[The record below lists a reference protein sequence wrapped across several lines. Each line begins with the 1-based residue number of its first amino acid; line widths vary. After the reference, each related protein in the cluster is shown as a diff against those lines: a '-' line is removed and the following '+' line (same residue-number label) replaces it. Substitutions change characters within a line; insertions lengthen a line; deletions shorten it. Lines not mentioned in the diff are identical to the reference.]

1 MCYRYLFMD
10 KTMLISIIMPTY
22 NREVFLPV
30 AIESV
35 IAQSYKELEL
45 IIVDDGSTDN
55 SRELINAYAEKDSR
69 IKYLYQENQRQS
81 VARNYALSIA
91 KGEFICFLDSD
102 NYWPLDKLEKSIKAF
117 EQYPAADIIY
127 GDCVTIDEDGNELHR
142 HNMRRYSG
150 WIAALLLKD
159 NFVSMNTTMTRRK
172 CFDELGGMSGKRRVA
187 DDYDLWLKFSTRF
200 CFQYIPEFLAY
211 YRVMENQISSNKKLR
226 FETNEKII
234 LDFLA
239 AYPNAVNEQEKKD
252 GLTAFYTRKAR
263 HYATSDKKEAYS
275 AIRTALGV
283 DPFSLGVWRSFAKVV
298 VS

>member
-1 MCYRYLFMD
+1 MD
-10 KTMLISIIMPTY
+10 KTMLISIITPTY
-22 NREVFLPV
+22 NREAFLPA

-35 IAQSYKELEL
+35 LAQSYKEFEL

-55 SRELINAYAEKDSR
+55 SRELINVYADKDQR
-69 IKYLYQENQRQS
+69 VKYLYQENQRQS

-91 KGEFICFLDSD
+91 KGDFICFLDSD
-102 NYWPLDKLEKSIKAF
+102 NYWPHDKLEKSLKAF
-117 EQYPAADIIY
+117 EQHPEADIVY
-127 GDCVTIDEDGNELHR
+127 GDCITIDEQGNELHR
-142 HNMRRYSG
+142 NNMRRYSG
-150 WIAALLLKD
+150 SIAALLLKD

-172 CFDELGGMSGKRRVA
+172 CFNEMGGMSGKRRVA
-187 DDYDLWLKFSTRF
+187 DDYDLWLKFSARYR
-200 CFQYIPEFLAY
+200 FQYIPEFLAY

-239 AYPNAVNEQEKKD
+239 AFPDAVSEYEKKA

-263 HYATSDKKEAYS
+263 HYAVSDKKEAYK
-275 AIRTALGV
+275 AIRIALGIN
-283 DPFSLGVWRSFAKVV
+283 PFSLGVWRSFAKIV

>member
-1 MCYRYLFMD
+1 MD
-10 KTMLISIIMPTY
+10 KTMLISIITPTY
-22 NREVFLPV
+22 NREAFLPA

-35 IAQSYKELEL
+35 LAQSYKEFEL

-55 SRELINAYAEKDSR
+55 SRELINAYADKDPR
-69 IKYLYQENQRQS
+69 VKYLYQENQRQS

-91 KGEFICFLDSD
+91 KGDFICFLDSD
-102 NYWPLDKLEKSIKAF
+102 NYWPHDKLEKSLKAF
-117 EQYPAADIIY
+117 EQHPEADIVY
-127 GDCVTIDEDGNELHR
+127 GDCITIDEQGNELHR
-142 HNMRRYSG
+142 NNMRRYSG
-150 WIAALLLKD
+150 NIAALLLKD

-172 CFDELGGMSGKRRVA
+172 CFNEMGGMSGKRRVA
-187 DDYDLWLKFSTRF
+187 DDYDLWLKFSARYR
-200 CFQYIPEFLAY
+200 FQYIPEFLAY

-239 AYPNAVNEQEKKD
+239 AFPDAVSKYEKKA

-263 HYATSDKKEAYS
+263 HYAASDKKEAYK
-275 AIRTALGV
+275 AIRIALGIN
-283 DPFSLGVWRSFAKVV
+283 PFSLGVWRSFAKIV

>member
-1 MCYRYLFMD
+1 MD
-10 KTMLISIIMPTY
+10 KTMLISIITPTY
-22 NREVFLPV
+22 NREAFLPA

-35 IAQSYKELEL
+35 LAQSYKEFEL

-55 SRELINAYAEKDSR
+55 SRELINAYADKDPR
-69 IKYLYQENQRQS
+69 VKYLYQENQRQS

-91 KGEFICFLDSD
+91 KGDFICFLDSD
-102 NYWPLDKLEKSIKAF
+102 NYWPHDKLEKSLKAF
-117 EQYPAADIIY
+117 EQHPEADIVY
-127 GDCVTIDEDGNELHR
+127 GDCITIDEQGNELHR
-142 HNMRRYSG
+142 NNMRRYSG
-150 WIAALLLKD
+150 SIAALLLKD

-172 CFDELGGMSGKRRVA
+172 CFNEMGGMSGKRRVA
-187 DDYDLWLKFSTRF
+187 DDYDLWLKFSARYR
-200 CFQYIPEFLAY
+200 FQYIPEFLAY

-239 AYPNAVNEQEKKD
+239 AFPDAVSEYEKKA

-263 HYATSDKKEAYS
+263 HYAASDKKEAYK
-275 AIRTALGV
+275 AIRIALGIN
-283 DPFSLGVWRSFAKVV
+283 PFSLGVWRSFAKIV

>member
-1 MCYRYLFMD
+1 MD
-10 KTMLISIIMPTY
+10 KTMLISIITPTY
-22 NREVFLPV
+22 NREAFLPA

-35 IAQSYKELEL
+35 LAQSYKEFEL

-55 SRELINAYAEKDSR
+55 SRELINAYADKDPR
-69 IKYLYQENQRQS
+69 VKYLYQENQRQS

-91 KGEFICFLDSD
+91 KGDFICFLDSD
-102 NYWPLDKLEKSIKAF
+102 NYWPHDKLEKSLKAF
-117 EQYPAADIIY
+117 EQHPEADIVY
-127 GDCVTIDEDGNELHR
+127 GDCITIDEQGNELHR
-142 HNMRRYSG
+142 NNMRRYSG
-150 WIAALLLKD
+150 NIAALLLKD

-172 CFDELGGMSGKRRVA
+172 CFNEMGGMSGKRRVA
-187 DDYDLWLKFSTRF
+187 DDYDLWLKFSARYR
-200 CFQYIPEFLAY
+200 FQYIPEFLAY

-239 AYPNAVNEQEKKD
+239 AFPSALSEYEKKA

-263 HYATSDKKEAYS
+263 HYAVSDKKEAYK
-275 AIRTALGV
+275 AIRIALGIN
-283 DPFSLGVWRSFAKVV
+283 PFSLGVWRSFAKIV

>member
-1 MCYRYLFMD
+1 MD
-10 KTMLISIIMPTY
+10 KTMLISIITPTY
-22 NREVFLPV
+22 NREAFLPA

-35 IAQSYKELEL
+35 LAQSYKEFEL

-55 SRELINAYAEKDSR
+55 SRELINAYADKDPR
-69 IKYLYQENQRQS
+69 VKYLYQENQRQS

-91 KGEFICFLDSD
+91 KGDFICFLDSD
-102 NYWPLDKLEKSIKAF
+102 NYWPHDKLEKSLKAF
-117 EQYPAADIIY
+117 EQHPEADIVY
-127 GDCVTIDEDGNELHR
+127 GDCITIDEQGNELHR
-142 HNMRRYSG
+142 NNMRRYSG
-150 WIAALLLKD
+150 SIAALLLKD

-172 CFDELGGMSGKRRVA
+172 CFNEMGGMSGKRRVA
-187 DDYDLWLKFSTRF
+187 DDYDLWLKFSARYR
-200 CFQYIPEFLAY
+200 FQYIPEFLAY

-239 AYPNAVNEQEKKD
+239 AYPDAVSEYEKKA

-263 HYATSDKKEAYS
+263 HYAASDKKEAYK
-275 AIRTALGV
+275 AIRIALGIN
-283 DPFSLGVWRSFAKVV
+283 PFSLGVWRSFAKIV

>member
-1 MCYRYLFMD
+1 MD
-10 KTMLISIIMPTY
+10 KTMLISIITPTY
-22 NREVFLPV
+22 NREAFLPA

-35 IAQSYKELEL
+35 LAQSYKEFEL

-55 SRELINAYAEKDSR
+55 SRELINAYADKDPR
-69 IKYLYQENQRQS
+69 VKYLYQENQRQS

-91 KGEFICFLDSD
+91 KGDFICFLDSD
-102 NYWPLDKLEKSIKAF
+102 NYWPHDKLEKSLKAF
-117 EQYPAADIIY
+117 EQHPEADIVY
-127 GDCVTIDEDGNELHR
+127 GDCITIDEQGNELHR
-142 HNMRRYSG
+142 NNMRRYSG
-150 WIAALLLKD
+150 NIAALLLKD

-172 CFDELGGMSGKRRVA
+172 CFNEMGGMSGKRRVA
-187 DDYDLWLKFSTRF
+187 DDYDLWLKFSSRYR
-200 CFQYIPEFLAY
+200 FQYIPEFLAY

-239 AYPNAVNEQEKKD
+239 AYPDAVSEQEKKA

-263 HYATSDKKEAYS
+263 HYAASDKKEAYK
-275 AIRTALGV
+275 AIRIALGIS
-283 DPFSLGVWRSFAKVV
+283 PFSSGVWRSFAKIV

>member
-1 MCYRYLFMD
+1 MD
-10 KTMLISIIMPTY
+10 KTMLISIITPTY
-22 NREVFLPV
+22 NREAFLPV

-35 IAQSYKELEL
+35 LAQSYKEFEL

-55 SRELINAYAEKDSR
+55 SRELINAYVDKDPR
-69 IKYLYQENQRQS
+69 VKYLYQENQRQS

-91 KGEFICFLDSD
+91 KGDFICFLDSD
-102 NYWPLDKLEKSIKAF
+102 NYWPHDKLEKSLKAF
-117 EQYPAADIIY
+117 EQHPEADIVY
-127 GDCVTIDEDGNELHR
+127 GDCITIDEQGNELHR
-142 HNMRRYSG
+142 NNMRRYSG
-150 WIAALLLKD
+150 SIAALLLKD

-172 CFDELGGMSGKRRVA
+172 CFNEMGGMSGKRRVA
-187 DDYDLWLKFSTRF
+187 DDYDLWLKFSARYR
-200 CFQYIPEFLAY
+200 FQYIPEFLAY

-239 AYPNAVNEQEKKD
+239 AFPDAVSEYEKKA

-263 HYATSDKKEAYS
+263 HYAASDKKEAYK
-275 AIRTALGV
+275 AIRIALGIN
-283 DPFSLGVWRSFAKVV
+283 PFSLGVWRSFAKIV

>member
-1 MCYRYLFMD
+1 MD
-10 KTMLISIIMPTY
+10 KTMLISIITPTY
-22 NREVFLPV
+22 NREAFLPA

-35 IAQSYKELEL
+35 LAQSYKEFEL

-55 SRELINAYAEKDSR
+55 SRELINAYADKDPR
-69 IKYLYQENQRQS
+69 VKYLYQENQRQS

-91 KGEFICFLDSD
+91 KGDFICFLDSD
-102 NYWPLDKLEKSIKAF
+102 NYWPHDKLEKSLKAF
-117 EQYPAADIIY
+117 EQHPEADIVY
-127 GDCVTIDEDGNELHR
+127 GDCITIDEQGNELHR
-142 HNMRRYSG
+142 NNMRRYSG
-150 WIAALLLKD
+150 SIAALLLKD

-172 CFDELGGMSGKRRVA
+172 CFNEMGGMSGKRRVA
-187 DDYDLWLKFSTRF
+187 DDYDLWLKFSARYR
-200 CFQYIPEFLAY
+200 FQYIPEFLAY

-239 AYPNAVNEQEKKD
+239 AFPDAVSKYEKKA

-263 HYATSDKKEAYS
+263 HYAASDKKEAYK
-275 AIRTALGV
+275 AIRIALGIN
-283 DPFSLGVWRSFAKVV
+283 PFSLGVWRSFAKIV

>member
-1 MCYRYLFMD
+1 MD
-10 KTMLISIIMPTY
+10 KTMLISIITPTY
-22 NREVFLPV
+22 NREAFLPA

-35 IAQSYKELEL
+35 LAQSYKEFEL

-55 SRELINAYAEKDSR
+55 SRELINAYADKDPR
-69 IKYLYQENQRQS
+69 VKYLYQENQRQS

-91 KGEFICFLDSD
+91 KGDFICFLDSD
-102 NYWPLDKLEKSIKAF
+102 NYWPHDKLEKSLKAF
-117 EQYPAADIIY
+117 EQHPEADIVY
-127 GDCVTIDEDGNELHR
+127 GDCITIDEQGNELHR
-142 HNMRRYSG
+142 NNMRRYSG
-150 WIAALLLKD
+150 NIAALLLKD

-172 CFDELGGMSGKRRVA
+172 CFNEMGGMSGKRRVA
-187 DDYDLWLKFSTRF
+187 DDYDLWLKFSARYR
-200 CFQYIPEFLAY
+200 FQYIPEFLAY

-239 AYPNAVNEQEKKD
+239 AFPDAVSEHEKKA

-263 HYATSDKKEAYS
+263 HYAASDKKEAYK
-275 AIRTALGV
+275 AIRIALGIN
-283 DPFSLGVWRSFAKVV
+283 PFSLGVWRSFAKIV

>member
-1 MCYRYLFMD
+1 MD
-10 KTMLISIIMPTY
+10 KTMLISIITPTY
-22 NREVFLPV
+22 NREAFLPA

-35 IAQSYKELEL
+35 LAQSYKEFEL

-55 SRELINAYAEKDSR
+55 SRELINAYADKDPR
-69 IKYLYQENQRQS
+69 VKYLYQENQRQS

-91 KGEFICFLDSD
+91 KGDFICFLDSD
-102 NYWPLDKLEKSIKAF
+102 NYWPHDKLEKSLKAF
-117 EQYPAADIIY
+117 EQHPEADIVY
-127 GDCVTIDEDGNELHR
+127 GDCITIDEQGNELHR
-142 HNMRRYSG
+142 NNMHRYSG
-150 WIAALLLKD
+150 NIAALLLKD

-172 CFDELGGMSGKRRVA
+172 CFNEMGGMSGKRRVA
-187 DDYDLWLKFSTRF
+187 DDYDLWLKFSARYR
-200 CFQYIPEFLAY
+200 FQYIPEFLAY

-239 AYPNAVNEQEKKD
+239 AFPDAVSKYEKKA

-263 HYATSDKKEAYS
+263 HYAASDKKEAYK
-275 AIRTALGV
+275 AIRIALGIN
-283 DPFSLGVWRSFAKVV
+283 PFSLGVWRSFAKIV